1 MIYSRNLGLHF
12 PYLSFSFKVIFSL
25 SNWQIQGSYDV
36 SKKND
41 ESISWSLVCTAF
53 REAPLHSFCWK
64 QVVI

>member
-36 SKKND
+36 RKMMRVFLGHLFVLHFVKHHYILSVGSK
-41 ESISWSLVCTAF
+41 L
-53 REAPLHSFCWK
+53 
-64 QVVI
+64 